1 MAAADLDDGAMLA
14 KMNAIASLPPS
25 AALHRSANLRY
36 VAGVVNG
43 RSAREGDSTPRNR
56 FEIPFPSAADATALA
71 TESVA
76 LLCNAV
82 ATLRSFARPKRCR
95 QASIRRH
102 VRFSIRK
109 EFASVGVLDPERLWK
124 QGPAGDEHL
133 AEEAKWPR
141 AVLDR
146 AYTAWSGH
154 GRNPSTT
161 RCTTVA
167 AAATSCRPM
176 GDASA

>member
-43 RSAREGDSTPRNR
+43 RSAREGDSTSRNR
-56 FEIPFPSAADATALA
+56 FEIPFPSATDATALA

-109 EFASVGVLDPERLWK
+109 EFAPVGVLDPERSWK
-124 QGPAGDEHL
+124 QGRPAVNALPRKRSGRARYWIAL
-133 AEEAKWPR
+133 TPRGPVTAEILRRRDAQLSPPLRR
-141 AVLDR
+141 A
-146 AYTAWSGH
+146 AGQW
-154 GRNPSTT
+154 
-161 RCTTVA
+161 
-167 AAATSCRPM
+167 ATHRT
-176 GDASA
+176 